1 MSKSR
6 KQPASRRLRP
16 EFKMARKLRVIY
28 DDPYATESSDDEYYH
43 SREKKPRKIK
53 RCITEIPLPPLV
65 PVVTEPNTFAE
76 KKINMSSNNV
86 VEVHNKKRVST
97 QNPSTRRQPSCK
109 YRGVRQRKW
118 GKWAAEIRDPFKGA
132 RLWLGTYNT
141 AEEASQA
148 YENKRL
154 EFEAMAKALVPNNG
168 SSDKGSA
175 SNSCSAAAP
184 AEGSASEKSSSA
196 ADVSDDS
203 DSMFSH
209 PSPSSVLDVD
219 ASANNLIENDDSS
232 SNEAPDADATEACDM
247 VAELAGLEIP
257 DLSLLTLPP
266 SAPPTVADAVVPA
279 GTEPN
284 PVLDFDF
291 IFDYPG
297 QGFDDD
303 TNFGGGLE
311 DIPIFGFDDNVPSQ
325 LPDFDFGDFG
335 SDEFAGWIEEPFHI
349 PCA

>member
-1 MSKSR
+1 M
-6 KQPASRRLRP
+6 
-16 EFKMARKLRVIY
+16 
-28 DDPYATESSDDEYYH
+28 
-43 SREKKPRKIK
+43 
-53 RCITEIPLPPLV
+53 
-65 PVVTEPNTFAE
+65 N
-76 KKINMSSNNV
+76 SNNV

-168 SSDKGSA
+168 RSSVKGSA
-175 SNSCSAAAP
+175 SNSSSSAAVGAVSAAAP
-184 AEGSASEKSSSA
+184 AAEGSASEKSSSG
-196 ADVSDDS
+196 ADVS

-219 ASANNLIENDDSS
+219 ASANNLIENGDSS
-232 SNEAPDADATEACDM
+232 SNEASDAEATEAYDM

-266 SAPPTVADAVVPA
+266 SQPPTVADAVVPT
-279 GTEPN
+279 GSEPN

-291 IFDYPG
+291 I
-297 QGFDDD
+297 
-303 TNFGGGLE
+303 L
-311 DIPIFGFDDNVPSQ
+311 IV
-325 LPDFDFGDFG
+325 
-335 SDEFAGWIEEPFHI
+335 
-349 PCA
+349 

>member
-1 MSKSR
+1 M
-6 KQPASRRLRP
+6 
-16 EFKMARKLRVIY
+16 IY

-65 PVVTEPNTFAE
+65 PVIPEPSSFAE
-76 KKINMSSNNV
+76 KKINNA

-154 EFEAMAKALVPNNG
+154 EFEAMAKALVPKNG

-175 SNSCSAAAP
+175 SNSCSAVAAAVAP
-184 AEGSASEKSSSA
+184 AAEGSASEKSSSG

-219 ASANNLIENDDSS
+219 ASANNLIENGDSS
-232 SNEAPDADATEACDM
+232 SIEALDAEAYDM

-266 SAPPTVADAVVPA
+266 SPPPTVADVVVPT
-279 GTEPN
+279 GSEPN

-291 IFDYPG
+291 IFDCPG

-303 TNFGGGLE
+303 TNLGGGLE
-311 DIPIFGFDDNVPSQ
+311 DIPFFGFDDNVPSQ

-335 SDEFAGWIEEPFHI
+335 SDEFAGCFEEPFHI